1 MNRFRLLSAAGRL
14 LLGAFVLW
22 QVAFLGAA
30 LLANA
35 GQALGDPLGVRR
47 AVENDVLRRY
57 AEATGQR
64 QSWELFAPD
73 VADRFAFVGV
83 ELRWDD
89 DGLAPDPAPARV
101 RPGAVPP
108 VAPVF
113 LPGKVEPADLN
124 AFVRLG
130 GCRIRKY
137 ETFIALDEVEGEVRF
152 DAPAGDDPRPDARLV
167 YPDVA
172 NQMHAYLR
180 WRLAEFRRERP
191 DLPPPTQVRL
201 WVHSY
206 RIPEPPGPEPW
217 RWQDQGWDLVGVWVP
232 ESDAPAAGKE

>member
-1 MNRFRLLSAAGRL
+1 MNRFRILSAAGRL

-22 QVAFLGAA
+22 QAAFLGAA
-30 LLANA
+30 LLAGA
-35 GQALGDPLGVRR
+35 ERALGARLGVRR
-47 AVENDVLRRY
+47 AVENSVLRRY

-89 DGLAPDPAPARV
+89 DGLAPGSA
-101 RPGAVPP
+101 AVSP

-113 LPGKVEPADLN
+113 LSGKVEPADLN

-130 GCRIRKY
+130 GFRLWKY
-137 ETFIALDEVEGEVRF
+137 ETFIAPDEVEADVRF
-152 DAPAGDDPRPDARLV
+152 DAPAADDPRPDARLV
-167 YPDVA
+167 YPEVA

-180 WRLAEFRRERP
+180 WRLAEFRRQRP
-191 DLPPPTQVRL
+191 DLPPPAQVRL
-201 WVHSY
+201 LVHSY

-217 RWQDQGWDLVGVWVP
+217 RWQDQGWDLVGCWVP
-232 ESDAPAAGKE
+232 EYDAPAAGKER

>member
-22 QVAFLGAA
+22 QAAFLGAS
-30 LLANA
+30 LLAGA
-35 GQALGDPLGVRR
+35 GRALGDPLGVRR
-47 AVENDVLRRY
+47 AVENDVLRCY
-57 AEATGQR
+57 EEATGQR

-89 DGLAPDPAPARV
+89 DGLV
-101 RPGAVPP
+101 PGSVAVSP

-130 GCRIRKY
+130 GCRMRKY
-137 ETFIALDEVEGEVRF
+137 ETFIAPDEVEWEVRF
-152 DAPAGDDPRPDARLV
+152 GAPAADDPRSDAMLV

-180 WRLAEFRRERP
+180 WRVAEFRRQRP
-191 DLPPPTQVRL
+191 DLPPPAQVRM

-217 RWQDQGWDLVGVWVP
+217 RWQDQGWDLVGCWVP
-232 ESDAPAAGKE
+232 ESDAPAAGKER